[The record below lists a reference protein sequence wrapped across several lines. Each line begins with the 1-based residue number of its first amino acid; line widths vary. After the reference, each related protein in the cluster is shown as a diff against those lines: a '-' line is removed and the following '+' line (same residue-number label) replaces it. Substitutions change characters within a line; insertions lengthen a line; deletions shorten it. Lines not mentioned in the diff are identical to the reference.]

1 MALSH
6 GGVLLLILVTLGG
19 VGYVLLARSLNRN
32 ATGVARAAVAQE
44 ADRVAEAGRLVQA
57 PDSDVPS
64 SAEVRVAL
72 YDAAGRP
79 VGEPGDAPP
88 WLRPRSDPVTT
99 VRVLGEEV
107 RVITAPLRIHGA
119 MAGTVVAGLSLQPT
133 DHLLDRVR
141 LVLLVGGI
149 AAVALSSAAG
159 WVLAGRAVRPVRRAY
174 EAQAAFAADASHE
187 LRTPLAFVRSGVEV
201 LAATD
206 PALGEDV
213 VAEVDHLAAVTD
225 RLLALAR
232 SDAGVLPVQVRPVE
246 IRELC
251 ESAAERGRRALG
263 VQVDVDMVEGTSKT
277 LCGSADPVALH
288 AALDAVMEN
297 VARHGGGKAT
307 LTIAPDDGHVSI
319 EVADHGAGLSP
330 DQRRRAFER
339 FYRADP
345 ARNRED
351 GGAGLGLSLAK
362 ALVEAQHGSIRLA
375 ETPDGGLTVAI
386 QIPRA

>member
-1 MALSH
+1 
-6 GGVLLLILVTLGG
+6 
-19 VGYVLLARSLNRN
+19 
-32 ATGVARAAVAQE
+32 
-44 ADRVAEAGRLVQA
+44 
-57 PDSDVPS
+57 
-64 SAEVRVAL
+64 
-72 YDAAGRP
+72 
-79 VGEPGDAPP
+79 
-88 WLRPRSDPVTT
+88 
-99 VRVLGEEV
+99 
-107 RVITAPLRIHGA
+107 
-119 MAGTVVAGLSLQPT
+119 
-133 DHLLDRVR
+133 
-141 LVLLVGGI
+141 
-149 AAVALSSAAG
+149 
-159 WVLAGRAVRPVRRAY
+159 
-174 EAQAAFAADASHE
+174 
-187 LRTPLAFVRSGVEV
+187 
-201 LAATD
+201 
-206 PALGEDV
+206 
-213 VAEVDHLAAVTD
+213 
-225 RLLALAR
+225 
-232 SDAGVLPVQVRPVE
+232 
-246 IRELC
+246 
-251 ESAAERGRRALG
+251 
-263 VQVDVDMVEGTSKT
+263 MVEGTSKT